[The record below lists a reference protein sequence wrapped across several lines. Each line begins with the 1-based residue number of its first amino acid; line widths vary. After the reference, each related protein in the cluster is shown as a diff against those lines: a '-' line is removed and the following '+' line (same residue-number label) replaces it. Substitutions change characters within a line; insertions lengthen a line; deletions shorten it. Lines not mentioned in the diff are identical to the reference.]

1 MQYFYEPFLEAF
13 DPELRKEL
21 GVWYTPDEVVRYM
34 VAKVDAVLR
43 EELGV
48 ADGLADESVWVLD
61 PCCGTGAYL
70 VEVLRRVDATL
81 QAKGADAL
89 TRQDVKRAAMKRVVG
104 FEILPAP
111 FVIAHLQ
118 LGLLLAE
125 LGVPLSHVHGEH
137 ERAAV
142 YLTNAL
148 TGWQSREAPTAADAG
163 GRRVHPAQLLFE
175 FEEERDAAAK
185 VKREAPILVV
195 LGNPPYNGFAGVA
208 ADEEADLVEPY
219 KRGLR
224 AEWGINKNYL
234 DDLYVRFF
242 RLAERSITASPRG
255 GVVCLISNFSWL
267 SNPSAVVMR
276 KSILSSFQLVRIDN
290 LNGDSRETG
299 KRTPEGLPDPSIFSG
314 PTNRQGIQVGTAIAQ
329 LVCSLTPSREETS
342 VLYRDF
348 WGQDKRA
355 QLASVASGESAGPRY
370 VAMYPAVQNRFSLRP
385 VSAAEGY
392 STWPAITELG
402 ATQWSLGLNE
412 NRSEALV
419 DGDQAALT
427 ARMRVYF
434 DDSVAQDAF
443 PTGLD
448 GLRKAWARFDP
459 EATRTKLIATGG
471 FDPAKIVPFL
481 AKPFDARWAYAE
493 PRAKLWNE
501 ARAALMERATRGR
514 RFLLARARSPRAH
527 DGAPFALF
535 SGLADQHALHTDAY
549 LMPVDGPLSGIAGA
563 PLVSSGGEVRHDL
576 SARAAEYL
584 ADVSGED
591 SQEAP
596 QTSDLWMHV
605 LAIGYAPA
613 YQAENDHA
621 VRADWPRVPLPRDG
635 KLLLESAALGERLA
649 DVLDVS
655 PWSVSTKPDLPREF
669 GVLSSVT
676 ALDPSRDLAITAQW
690 GIAGKNGITMPSN
703 GRITERTYAPK
714 ELAAIAECATKRGLA
729 TDEAIFLL
737 GESCVDVWLNDV
749 AYWGCVPARVWHYTI
764 GGHQVIKKWLSY
776 RQSTLLGRG
785 LKVGEARYVGEMI
798 SRIVALVL
806 LEPALDANYGRVKL
820 DTWVWPATDA

>member
-34 VAKVDAVLR
+34 VAKV
-43 EELGV
+43 EE
-48 ADGLADESVWVLD
+48 
-61 PCCGTGAYL
+61 CCARSSASPTAL
-70 VEVLRRVDATL
+70 
-81 QAKGADAL
+81 L
-89 TRQDVKRAAMKRVVG
+89 TRASGCSTRAAAPAPTWSRCCAASMPPCTPKAPTPLSRHDVKRAAMKRVVG

-125 LGVPLSHVHGEH
+125 LGVPLSHLHGEH

-148 TGWQSREAPTAADAG
+148 TGWRSHEAPTAADAG

-208 ADEEADLVEPY
+208 AEEEADLVEPY

-224 AEWGINKNYL
+224 TEWGINKNYL

-276 KSILSSFQLVRIDN
+276 KSILSRFQKVSIDN

-314 PTNRQGIQVGTAIAQ
+314 PTNKQGIQVGTAIAQ
-329 LVCSLTPSREETS
+329 LVCPPASPHDETS

-355 QLASVASGESAGPRY
+355 QLALAASGESAGPRY
-370 VAMYPAVQNRFSLRP
+370 MSMHPALQNRFSLRP
-385 VSAAEGY
+385 MSAAEGY
-392 STWPAITELG
+392 STWPSITELVDIR
-402 ATQWSLGLNE
+402 WSLGLNE
-412 NRSEALV
+412 NRAEALV
-419 DGDQAALT
+419 DGDRAALV
-427 ARMRVYF
+427 ARMRVYL
-434 DDSVAQDAF
+434 DDSVAADAL

-448 GLRKAWARFDP
+448 GLRKEWARFDP
-459 EATRTKLIATGG
+459 EATRAKLIAAGG
-471 FDPAKIVPFL
+471 FDSAKIVPFL

-501 ARAALMERATRGR
+501 ARAALMERATRGQ

-549 LMPVDGPLSGIAGA
+549 LMPVCRPSPG
-563 PLVSSGGEVRHDL
+563 VSDAQLHASGGEASHAL
-576 SARAAEYL
+576 STRAVEYL
-584 ADVSGED
+584 AGVSDMDGEEVP
-591 SQEAP
+591 QE
-596 QTSDLWMHV
+596 SDLWMHI
-605 LAIGYAPA
+605 LAIGYAPM

-635 KLLLESAALGERLA
+635 EVLLASAALGERLA
-649 DVLDVS
+649 DLLDVS
-655 PWSVSTKPDLPREF
+655 PWSVSPKPDLPRAF
-669 GVLSSVT
+669 GILSSAT
-676 ALDPSRDLAITAQW
+676 DLDPSRDLAITAQW
-690 GIAGKNGITMPSN
+690 GISGKTWDHHALTRQDHRAKLHS
-703 GRITERTYAPK
+703 GR
-714 ELAAIAECATKRGLA
+714 
-729 TDEAIFLL
+729 
-737 GESCVDVWLNDV
+737 
-749 AYWGCVPARVWHYTI
+749 ARRH
-764 GGHQVIKKWLSY
+764 
-776 RQSTLLGRG
+776 RR
-785 LKVGEARYVGEMI
+785 AR
-798 SRIVALVL
+798 
-806 LEPALDANYGRVKL
+806 N
-820 DTWVWPATDA
+820 